1 MENKYGEYRSPSRG
15 ETFVFEVYHRI
26 ENSKYDYEEQPY
38 LTFKGRI
45 ASPTEKKKY
54 QLQRGVN
61 ATENSLY
68 IFASNLPTS
77 ELKPSDRVKFKG
89 TMKLIESIGYYLN
102 DLNMI
107 NGDIMSYEYLMSRS
121 AKGITLQ

>member
-1 MENKYGEYRSPSRG
+1 MENKYGEYQSPSRG
-15 ETFVFEVYHRI
+15 ETIVFEVYHRLL
-26 ENSKYDYEEQPY
+26 NSSFEYEEQPY

-68 IFASNLPTS
+68 IYSSNLPTS
-77 ELKPSDRVKFKG
+77 KLEPSDRVKFKG
-89 TMKLIESIGYYLN
+89 AMKLIESIGYYLN
-102 DLNMI
+102 DLNII
-107 NGDIMSYEYLMSRS
+107 NGDIMSYDYLMSRS